1 MVTSTTTS
9 AIFSVV
15 QNFGLSFKEP
25 ICVKNM
31 PAEASCIMLPVT
43 CTQPMLPIIWWQLQY
58 KSNIVGT
65 VAISVKVRAKAI
77 AVEMQII
84 SKVNNVNPLIKYATI
99 VKKAKTMEPM
109 PIRLQILSE
118 R

>member
-1 MVTSTTTS
+1 M
-9 AIFSVV
+9 
-15 QNFGLSFKEP
+15 GLNFKEP

-31 PAEASCIMLPVT
+31 AAAVSCIMLPDT

-58 KSNIVGT
+58 KSSIVGT

-77 AVEMQII
+77 AVEMQI
-84 SKVNNVNPLIKYATI
+84 SSNVNSVNPFIKYAPI
-99 VKKAKTMEPM
+99 VKKAKTMDPM
-109 PIRLQILSE
+109 PMRLQILSE